1 MLRTILGS
9 FLALLGATAAVW
21 SPFRA
26 WYDGR
31 PGRDFRLED
40 LFTSTGVSGAE
51 AVLLGSLFLPFA
63 VAAVV
68 TLLGVIL
75 RSRLLVAL
83 AGVLVLGFTALWMV
97 RQAQEQGSLTVAGD
111 GTGLDHGAGMAL
123 GGSVLLFLGAALM
136 RGRRA
141 SREPRYAPASEPH
154 YAPAPDPGY
163 AQPTTGAEQFT
174 PYAPYDRTPPQEW
187 GSPYAPTGPDDT
199 YPGAPDHPT
208 APYPGSPDHPTAT
221 YPAAQPP
228 AYDAPAPTEPSPYPP
243 GIEGTGPPTRITW
256 GSSAEHPPQD
266 SGHRNRHRHSRQRH

>member
-1 MLRTILGS
+1 MPRNILGS

-68 TLLGVIL
+68 ALLGVVL

-97 RQAQEQGSLTVAGD
+97 RQAQDQGSLTVAGD

-141 SREPRYAPASEPH
+141 SRAPRYAPAAEPRYAPAPE
-154 YAPAPDPGY
+154 PGY
-163 AQPTTGAEQFT
+163 AQPATGAEQF
-174 PYAPYDRTPPQEW
+174 APYDRTPPQEW
-187 GSPYAPTGPDDT
+187 GSPYAPAGPDDT

-208 APYPGSPDHPTAT
+208 AT
-221 YPAAQPP
+221 YPAAQQP
-228 AYDAPAPTEPSPYPP
+228 AYEEPAPTEPGPYPP
-243 GIEGTGPPTRITW
+243 GTEGTGPPTRITW
-256 GSSAEHPPQD
+256 GSSAEHPPQGA
-266 SGHRNRHRHSRQRH
+266 GHRHRHRRSHQHH